1 MAINKSS
8 VYGKYGGVSAN
19 NLYTPPPTIPYNPA
33 SPHVV
38 FRQEDKDFIEQFR
51 AQATFIGEN
60 ADNIL
65 IRLNTLSVP
74 DGNENVDTFV
84 IATSGK
90 PEDKLAYTS
99 DTNIVVIATTIVQG
113 GTDL

>member
-8 VYGKYGGVSAN
+8 VYGKYGGVSTN

-33 SPHVV
+33 SPHIV

-65 IRLNTLSVP
+65 IRLNTLSIP
-74 DGNENVDTFV
+74 DGKEDRDTFV

-90 PEDKLAYTS
+90 PEDKLTYTS
-99 DTNIVVIATTIVQG
+99 DTNRVEIAARIITG
-113 GTDL
+113 GIT